1 MTIDEVKSQRLP
13 NWLVK
18 PIPQGKNLIEVR
30 RLLSQLR
37 LHTVCESAEC
47 PNLGECFS
55 RHTATFMIMGNICT
69 RNCRFCAVEG
79 GIPELL
85 ESNEPDRIA
94 RAVEHLG
101 LSHVV
106 VTSVTRDDLIDGGAN
121 HFAQTITAL
130 RDANRNSTV
139 EVLVPDFRGSRES
152 IEVIVRARPDIFN
165 HNLETVPR
173 LYEKVRPQANYRRS
187 LEILRMVKYL
197 DGDILTKSGLM
208 AGLGETDDEI
218 FRVMDD
224 LRQVDCDFLTIGQYL
239 RPSEDHVLVERFLS
253 PKEFEEI
260 AARGR
265 EIGFK
270 GIASAPFVRSSYR
283 AGELFRQVA
292 SMADTTMYNGEG

>member
-1 MTIDEVKSQRLP
+1 MTIDEVQSQRLP
-13 NWLVK
+13 DWLVK

-30 RLLSQLR
+30 KVLSQLR

-55 RHTATFMIMGNICT
+55 RCTATFMIMGNVCT

-79 GIPELL
+79 GIPEPLD
-85 ESNEPDRIA
+85 SNEPDRIA

-106 VTSVTRDDLIDGGAN
+106 VTSVTRDDLADGGAN
-121 HFAQTITAL
+121 HFARTITAL
-130 RDANRNSTV
+130 HDANRTATV
-139 EVLVPDFRGSRES
+139 EVLVPDFQGTRES
-152 IEVIVRARPDIFN
+152 IEVVVRARPDIFN

-173 LYEKVRPQANYRRS
+173 LYEKVRPQANYQRS
-187 LEILRMVKYL
+187 LRVLEVVKEL
-197 DGDILTKSGLM
+197 NGEILTKSGLM
-208 AGLGETDDEI
+208 VGLGETADEI
-218 FRVMDD
+218 IRVMND

-239 RPSEDHVLVERFLS
+239 RPSEDHVSVASFVS

-265 EIGFK
+265 EMGFR
-270 GIASAPFVRSSYR
+270 GIAAAPFVRSSYR
-283 AGELFRQVA
+283 AHDLFKQAAPRRN
-292 SMADTTMYNGEG
+292 TTAHDSEE